1 MGRIVVFL
9 LLALVVWW
17 LLRGL
22 FKAQKG
28 PPAAPAPHAEG
39 EDMVA
44 CSRCGV
50 NLPVSEARLEAGRYV
65 CNDNPRCVQK
75 R

>member
-1 MGRIVVFL
+1 MGRLVVIL
-9 LLALVVWW
+9 LIALVIWW

-22 FKAQKG
+22 FRAQKR
-28 PPAAPAPHAEG
+28 PPEASAPKTGG

-75 R
+75 P